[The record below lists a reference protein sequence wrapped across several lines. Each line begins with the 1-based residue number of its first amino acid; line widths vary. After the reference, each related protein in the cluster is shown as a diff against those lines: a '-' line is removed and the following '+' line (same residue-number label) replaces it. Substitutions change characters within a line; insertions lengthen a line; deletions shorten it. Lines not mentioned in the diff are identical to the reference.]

1 MGIALPQ
8 SVKNL
13 LEDKAYGHVVTI
25 NKDGSPQITMIWM
38 DVDGDTPQFNTAEGR
53 VKPDNIRNNPN
64 VIVTVQS
71 KDDPQAYAAIYG
83 KATVT
88 TEGADDQIDKL
99 ANRFLGLDT
108 YPSASP
114 ASSACSSRS
123 TSRRSAA
130 WAPRCRPGANRPSAR
145 AKSEALVGEGLI
157 SGDAL
162 EDT

>member
-53 VKPDNIRNNPN
+53 VKPSNIRNNPN

-99 ANRFLGLDT
+99 ANRFLGLDS
-108 YPSASP
+108 YPFRQP
-114 ASSACSSRS
+114 GEQRLLVKIDVEKI
-123 TSRRSAA
+123 RGMGPKMQA
-130 WAPRCRPGANRPSAR
+130 WS
-145 AKSEALVGEGLI
+145 
-157 SGDAL
+157 
-162 EDT
+162 